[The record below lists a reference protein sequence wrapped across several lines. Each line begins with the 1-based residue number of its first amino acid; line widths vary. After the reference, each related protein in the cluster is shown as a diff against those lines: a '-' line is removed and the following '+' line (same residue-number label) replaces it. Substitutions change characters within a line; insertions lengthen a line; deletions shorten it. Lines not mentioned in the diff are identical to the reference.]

1 MRTGGWVS
9 FVARVMEILVKAG
22 QFLLSLSF
30 LIVLHELGHFIPA
43 RLFKTRVEKF
53 FLFFDIK
60 GALWQ
65 KKIGETVYGIGW
77 LPLGGYVKI
86 AGMIDESMDKEQMAK
101 PAQPWEFR
109 SKPAWQRLIIMLGG
123 VTVNLILGVLIYGLV
138 FFVWGE
144 RDLKLDAL
152 PYGMSFAQPLEDA
165 GLQDGDIVLTLGG
178 QAVTRTR
185 DFQDLVFGG
194 QVTSAEVL
202 RDGEVTTLNFPTEL
216 GQVLVDRKDDMPSGS
231 APFSVNFPTII
242 DRVMPASGAE
252 RAGLEPGDGILA
264 VNGEST
270 PYFQTLVEAL
280 GRHAGETVTLTV
292 TRSGG
297 DANPDPELGQP
308 LPSNGTLALDAEVD
322 ADGKLGFYPIEVESL
337 DGFQFV
343 ERSFGPVDALSE
355 GARKTKTT
363 LTNYVSSLRFLFRP
377 GGAQQLGGFITLGSI
392 FSPQWD
398 WRSFWNIT
406 ALLSIIL
413 AFMNLLPIPALD
425 GGHVMFLLYEMI
437 SGRKPSDKVMEYG
450 QLIGLLLVGS
460 LMLLANGNDLWK
472 WFTGRF

>member
-1 MRTGGWVS
+1 
-9 FVARVMEILVKAG
+9 MEILVKAG

-60 GALWQ
+60 GALFK

-86 AGMIDESMDKEQMAK
+86 AGMVDESMDKEQLAK
-101 PAQPWEFR
+101 PPQPWEFR

-144 RDLKLDAL
+144 RELKLDAL
-152 PYGMSFAQPLEDA
+152 PYGLSFAQPLEEV

-178 QAVTRTR
+178 QAVTRSR
-185 DFQDLVFGG
+185 DFNDLVFGG
-194 QVTSAEVL
+194 RVTSAEVL
-202 RDGEVTTLNFPTEL
+202 RDGQPRTLDFPVEL
-216 GQVLVDRKDDMPSGS
+216 GQVLMERKDDIPKGTK
-231 APFSVNFPTII
+231 PFSVNFPTVI
-242 DRVMPASGAE
+242 DRVMPASSAE
-252 RAGLEPGDGILA
+252 RAGLIPGDEIIA
-264 VNGEST
+264 VNGEPT
-270 PYFQTLVEAL
+270 PFFPDLVETL
-280 GRHAGETVTLTV
+280 LRHAEETVTLSVLRT
-292 TRSGG
+292 GKEQA
-297 DANPDPELGQP
+297 ANPEFTRP
-308 LPSNGTLALDAEVD
+308 TLQDDDALSLKAEVD
-322 ADGKLGFYPIEVESL
+322 ENGKLGFYKVEVEAL
-337 DGFQFV
+337 EGFEFT
-343 ERSFGPVDALSE
+343 ERTFGPLSALSE
-355 GARKTKTT
+355 GARKTRST
-363 LTNYVSSLRFLFRP
+363 LTNYVSSMRFLFKP

-392 FSPQWD
+392 FSPEWN

-425 GGHVMFLLYEMI
+425 GGHVMFLLYEMV
-437 SGRKPSDKVMEYG
+437 SGRKPSDRALEYG

-460 LMLLANGNDLWK
+460 LMLLANGNDLWR
-472 WFTGRF
+472 WFTGRI

>member
-1 MRTGGWVS
+1 
-9 FVARVMEILVKAG
+9 MEILVKAG
-22 QFLLSLSF
+22 QFLLSLSL

-86 AGMIDESMDKEQMAK
+86 SGMIDESMDKEQMTK

-138 FFVWGE
+138 FFV
-144 RDLKLDAL
+144 
-152 PYGMSFAQPLEDA
+152 
-165 GLQDGDIVLTLGG
+165 
-178 QAVTRTR
+178 
-185 DFQDLVFGG
+185 FGG

-202 RDGEVTTLNFPTEL
+202 RDGQVTTLDFPTEL
-216 GQVLVDRKDDMPSGS
+216 GQVLVDRKDDIPKGS

-280 GRHAGETVTLTV
+280 GRHAGDTVTLTV
-292 TRSGG
+292 TRSG
-297 DANPDPELGQP
+297 ANAAPNPELGQA
-308 LPSNGTLALDAEVD
+308 LPTNGTLALDAEVD
-322 ADGKLGFYPIEVESL
+322 ASGKLGFYPIEVESL

-377 GGAQQLGGFITLGSI
+377 GGTQQLGGFITLGSI
-392 FSPQWD
+392 FSPEWD